1 MVLLLAEDH
10 LNVRGEP
17 EGSFFFGPK
26 PIADG
31 RRAVLSETPGLERP
45 CRADLGR
52 NTGQERKT
60 VNPIIEKQDLSENV
74 VRMVLAAPD
83 IARKRRAGQFVIL
96 KMDEKGERIPLTI
109 VDSDEKAGT
118 LTIIFQV
125 VGKSTAALAAMK
137 VGEALTDLQGPLG
150 NPTEIENFGHV
161 VCIGGG
167 VGVGVVYPLAA
178 ALKKAGNNVTSIIGA
193 RNKPL
198 LILEEEMKKVSDR
211 LIVATDDGSYGFHGF
226 VSAVLQNLIDAK
238 EKIDRVFAIG
248 PVPMMRVLCN
258 VTKPHGIPTVVS
270 LNSIMVDATGMCG
283 ACRVSVGG
291 KTKFT
296 CVDGPEFDG
305 HQVDFELLANRLRMY
320 QTEEKKSMEAYRCQ
334 CHGK

>member
-1 MVLLLAEDH
+1 
-10 LNVRGEP
+10 
-17 EGSFFFGPK
+17 
-26 PIADG
+26 
-31 RRAVLSETPGLERP
+31 
-45 CRADLGR
+45 
-52 NTGQERKT
+52 

-74 VRMVLAAPD
+74 VRMVIAAPD
-83 IARKRRAGQFVIL
+83 IARKRLAGQFVIL

-137 VGEALTDLQGPLG
+137 AGDVLTDLQGPLG

-178 ALKKAGNNVTSIIGA
+178 ALKKAGNRVTSIIGA

-226 VSAVLQNLIDAK
+226 VSVVLQNLIDAK
-238 EKIDRVFAIG
+238 EKIDRVYAIG

-283 ACRVSVGG
+283 ACRVSVNG

-320 QTEEKKSMEAYRCQ
+320 QTQEKQSMEAYRCQ